1 MKKRISIL
9 LAISIII
16 TLLPSSVV
24 AEELFSQNYKYAV
37 NLNMLGLFRGTDT
50 GFELDREPTRL
61 EGAVMFVR
69 LLGAEGEALQ
79 QNYAH
84 PFTDVPG
91 WGDPYVG
98 YLYKHELTN
107 GISEIEFGSYI
118 SLKAISYL
126 TFVLR
131 SLGFSDEGSYP
142 DFTWNNAVLF
152 AYQSGY
158 ISYSTFLELI
168 TEEFLRGNVARVS
181 YEILSAGQ
189 KDRGISLIEKL
200 VANGAVDGPIASV
213 LGLIE
218 QNAIETGGIS
228 IGSSL
233 SETISFLGIPDALL
247 DSRYGFKWL
256 SYNSGSSYVQIGV
269 EEDRVVGILAAS
281 NGFVYENDISIGM
294 NQYELENAYT
304 SDPLSEL
311 RKPLPGS
318 NTIYV
323 YSLDNENAS
332 TYITAEG
339 DYITYY
345 FDSYE
350 NDVITAFL
358 IINES
363 VEDRTLYNFP
373 DNSGEPFF
381 DSLEIQI
388 FWLTNALRMQKG
400 LDSLS
405 WSASAE
411 KAATLHSLDMATA
424 IPEYFS
430 HVTPEGITL
439 GDRLKTQGIKY
450 VYAGE
455 NIAFG
460 YRDSIHMVNDW
471 LNSKTGHRETM
482 LGNFSYLGIGVWI
495 NVNGRMYS
503 TQDYW
508 R

>member
-1 MKKRISIL
+1 MNKRISIVL
-9 LAISIII
+9 VISIII
-16 TLLPSSVV
+16 ILIPSSV
-24 AEELFSQNYKYAV
+24 AAGELFSQHYQYAV

-69 LLGAEGEALQ
+69 LLGAEEEALQ

-84 PFTDVPG
+84 PFTDVPV
-91 WGDPYVG
+91 WGAPYVG
-98 YLYKHELTN
+98 YLYNYELTN
-107 GISEIEFGSYI
+107 GISETEFGSYI
-118 SLKAISYL
+118 SIKAISYL
-126 TFVLR
+126 TFALR
-131 SLGFSDEGSYP
+131 ALGFSDEGSYS

-152 AYQSGY
+152 AYQNGY
-158 ISYSTFLELI
+158 ISYSIFQELI
-168 TEEFLRGNVARVS
+168 TEVFLRGNVARVS

-189 KDRGISLIEKL
+189 KDSGISLIEKL
-200 VANGAVDGPIASV
+200 VENGAVDGPIAGV

-218 QNAIETGGIS
+218 QNAMETEGIS

-233 SETISFLGIPDALL
+233 SETIAFLGIPDALL

-256 SYNSGSSYVQIGV
+256 AYNSGFSYVQIGV

-294 NQYELENAYT
+294 NRYELENAYT
-304 SDPLSEL
+304 ADPLSEL

-323 YSLDNENAS
+323 YSLDYENSS

-358 IINES
+358 IIDNS
-363 VEDRTLYNFP
+363 VEDRTLHNFP
-373 DNSGEPFF
+373 DSSGEPFF

-388 FWLTNALRMQKG
+388 FWITNALREQKG
-400 LDSLS
+400 FDSLS
-405 WSASAE
+405 WSAAAE
-411 KAATLHSLDMATA
+411 KAATLHSLDMAYR
-424 IPEYFS
+424 EYFS
-430 HVTPEGITL
+430 HDTPEGTTL

-450 VYAGE
+450 IYAGE

-482 LGNFSYLGIGVWI
+482 LGNFNYLGIGVWI
-495 NVNGRMYS
+495 DGNGRMYS